1 MESNT
6 SRPLTNKLMA
16 LVSVLSAL
24 LLVAIIYIV
33 ILESQNDQ
41 TESSETNQVAN
52 QQELRSPATTENK
65 NSSVSNIN
73 ETPVAVDNLK
83 NTVNE
88 ERIVNQEGNFSYIL
102 PDDITQ
108 DDLWINIASIYEV
121 KALDGPCSA
130 FDEQTSQNNNGF
142 FQNSRINED
151 VSQKLQKSLPGAIK
165 AEMKQNSYNTKY
177 IEVIDICNGMTE
189 PNEIA
194 NALKF
199 WAVIYQNN
207 QEILIEYNVP
217 QSTFSQSS
225 IKVKDLELLANQL
238 WVGQS
243 IHQDIQNRFNKFK
256 ELAESIKFGNN

>member
-1 MESNT
+1 
-6 SRPLTNKLMA
+6 
-16 LVSVLSAL
+16 
-24 LLVAIIYIV
+24 
-33 ILESQNDQ
+33 
-41 TESSETNQVAN
+41 
-52 QQELRSPATTENK
+52 
-65 NSSVSNIN
+65 
-73 ETPVAVDNLK
+73 
-83 NTVNE
+83 
-88 ERIVNQEGNFSYIL
+88 
-102 PDDITQ
+102 
-108 DDLWINIASIYEV
+108 
-121 KALDGPCSA
+121 
-130 FDEQTSQNNNGF
+130 
-142 FQNSRINED
+142 
-151 VSQKLQKSLPGAIK
+151 
-165 AEMKQNSYNTKY
+165 
-177 IEVIDICNGMTE
+177 MTE